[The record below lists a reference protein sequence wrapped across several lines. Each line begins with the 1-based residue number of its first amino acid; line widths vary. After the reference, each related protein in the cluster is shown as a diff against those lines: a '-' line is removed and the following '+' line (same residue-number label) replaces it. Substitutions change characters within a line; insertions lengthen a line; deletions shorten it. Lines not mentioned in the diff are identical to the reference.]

1 MPDEEPSV
9 RVPKGME
16 IPVNF
21 PFIIVVEH
29 APLSL
34 PEMFSATKAFDLYE
48 MQLDLSDQEGLV
60 KENML
65 VDVLESGPTE
75 TTIKIT
81 PAFAMPYSLLAKH
94 TELMLKS
101 IAKDFLKGKAKVTK
115 IKWEVG
121 TTGVASDL
129 RGMLRKVN

>member
-1 MPDEEPSV
+1 MKI
-9 RVPKGME
+9 PKGME

-21 PFIIVVEH
+21 PFIMTVEH

-34 PEMFSATKAFDLYE
+34 PEMFLVTKAFDLYE
-48 MQLDLSDQEGLV
+48 MQADLSDQEGLV
-60 KENML
+60 KENIL
-65 VDVLESGPTE
+65 IDVLESGPTE
-75 TTIKIT
+75 TMIKIT
-81 PAFAMPYSLLAKH
+81 PMFAMPYTLLAKH
-94 TELMLKS
+94 AELMIRS
-101 IAKDFLKGKAKVTK
+101 ITKDYLKGKAKVTK

>member
-1 MPDEEPSV
+1 MSDDV
-9 RVPKGME
+9 TLRQPKGAE

-21 PFIIVVEH
+21 PFVMTVEH

-34 PEMFSATKAFDLYE
+34 PEMFQATKAFDLYE

-75 TTIKIT
+75 TVIKIT

-94 TELMLKS
+94 AELMLKT
-101 IAKDFLKGKAKVTK
+101 IAKDHLKGKAKVTR